1 MILYME
7 LPPPH
12 PSNDMWKRK
21 KKIEKNVNCLDP
33 DDLIADFKN
42 NIIDNI
48 FTNYCYS
55 QFLLVLI

>member
-1 MILYME
+1 ME
-7 LPPPH
+7 E
-12 PSNDMWKRK
+12 K

-42 NIIDNI
+42 NIIDKLFYNI